1 MATPLNPPLSR
12 AAQPVNPVNQYQD
25 RINRQKDQS
34 LSQDVAFWDQSKTD
48 WSKSANNWQGFML
61 QDQEDR
67 SNLPVGS
74 PEWLAANQA
83 TDASMAAYADAVAGV
98 ERTGKFAQEAR
109 SQIGTGQGWKDHVA
123 LDAWSQQ
130 RAEQRMAEMRAQR
143 AQRPGGADFV
153 GPLQPRPAPVP
164 PASVPPNVP
173 TGMLVASSNGGVKWQ
188 PGTGPGTSLPPQSR
202 SAIDPPS
209 MMPASPPLPFAMPAQ
224 RAAYVNTGS
233 GLDRAVSTGLAGAP
247 RRQVGR
253 SANDPTRIAEQ
264 MRRRGDARAIMQ
276 LGQMQMG
283 QDFARERD
291 AVNFAQG
298 QMMFNQQQQ
307 AMDARD
313 ARNFDQGVMMFG
325 MQQGAAD
332 ARDVRNFQQQRQI
345 EAERFMAEQ
354 AAQEAARNR
363 VPMMGQVPIP
373 GTNYMGT
380 YADGRYMGNVPMAKP
395 PEPLSFQP
403 VPGTNVMVPRGE
415 GADRIPLME
424 NRGTIESPRSSA
436 DTMGPMPGMMD
447 LRPLD
452 QTPSAPRAPQVRRIL
467 NAAGQ
472 EVDMQ
477 WNAQTNQWEPVAMA
491 GGSATGAGTGST
503 TGAAGTS
510 PLDKLRALRS
520 RTGGQM

>member
-1 MATPLNPPLSR
+1 MATPLNPPLNR
-12 AAQPVNPVNQYQD
+12 AAPPVNPVNQYQD
-25 RINRQKDQS
+25 RTNRQKDQS
-34 LSQDVAFWDQSKTD
+34 LSQDAAFWDQQKTD
-48 WSKSANNWQGFML
+48 WNKSANNWQGFML
-61 QDQEDR
+61 QHQQDR

-83 TDASMAAYADAVAGV
+83 TDASMAGYADAVAGV

-143 AQRPGGADFV
+143 AQRPGGADLV
-153 GPLQPRPAPVP
+153 GQLQPRPAPVQ
-164 PASVPPNVP
+164 PAPSPPNVP
-173 TGMLVASSNGGVKWQ
+173 TGMLVPSSSGGVKWQ
-188 PGTGPGTSLPPQSR
+188 PGTGPGTTLPPQSGGA
-202 SAIDPPS
+202 SAPPS
-209 MMPASPPLPFAMPAQ
+209 MMPAAPPLPFAMPAQ

-264 MRRRGDARAIMQ
+264 MRRRGDPRAIMQ
-276 LGQMQMG
+276 FGMQQIK
-283 QDFARERD
+283 QDFAHERD
-291 AVNFAQG
+291 AVNFAQS

-313 ARNFDQGVMMFG
+313 ARNFDQGLMMFG
-325 MQQGAAD
+325 LQQGAMD
-332 ARDVRNFQQQRQI
+332 ARDARNFAQQQQLE
-345 EAERFMAEQ
+345 EARRAAEL
-354 AAQEAARNR
+354 AAQEAARSR
-363 VPMMGQVPIP
+363 VPNLQMMPIP
-373 GTNYMGT
+373 GTNYTMPVADGKPMGT
-380 YADGRYMGNVPMAKP
+380 LEIVKPDVPIPAGLVPTQVTRGDITYRLPETPKP
-395 PEPLSFQP
+395 
-403 VPGTNVMVPRGE
+403 
-415 GADRIPLME
+415 A
-424 NRGTIESPRSSA
+424 
-436 DTMGPMPGMMD
+436 
-447 LRPLD
+447 
-452 QTPSAPRAPQVRRIL
+452 APRAPQVRRIL
-467 NAAGQ
+467 IGNQ
-472 EVDMQ
+472 EVDAQ
-477 WNAQTNQWEPVAMA
+477 WNPQTNQWEPVAVA